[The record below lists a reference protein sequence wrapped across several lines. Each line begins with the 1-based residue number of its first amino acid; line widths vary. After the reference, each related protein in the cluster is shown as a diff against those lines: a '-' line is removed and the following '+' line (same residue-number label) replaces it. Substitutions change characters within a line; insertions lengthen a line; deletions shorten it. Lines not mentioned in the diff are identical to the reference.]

1 MANQTRAQAQNQS
14 TQSPETIQISRE
26 LYYQISSA
34 LLELGHFALNAEA
47 IAGNLEI
54 ICAGKLS
61 LPAVRN
67 IRMLQRLAVQAGE
80 IDGEGLSAQICDVAD
95 KQGC

>member
-14 TQSPETIQISRE
+14 TQSEKTITIPHE
-26 LYYQISSA
+26 LYCQIADA
-34 LLELGHFALNAEA
+34 LLQLGHFALNAEA